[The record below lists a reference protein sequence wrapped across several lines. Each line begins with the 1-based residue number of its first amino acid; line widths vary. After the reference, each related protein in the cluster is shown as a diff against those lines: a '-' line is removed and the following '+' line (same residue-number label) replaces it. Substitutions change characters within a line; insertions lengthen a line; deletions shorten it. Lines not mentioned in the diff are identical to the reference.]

1 MNVSRSIVAKYIQL
15 ASRSCS
21 YLGLCHI
28 ALTTLSVHLTG
39 SKLGCGEG
47 GCGACTVMVSSYDRE
62 EDVIK
67 HVAVNACLTPLCSVA
82 GMAITTVEG
91 IGSTRTSL
99 HPVQVR
105 SYRKSSVLHSD
116 LNNLCFDA
124 NIVLYTAPFRS
135 VLPGLMGL
143 SVDSVLLGL
152 SCPCTLCSGTTP
164 HLQRRKLRLLLR
176 VSFRV

>member
-1 MNVSRSIVAKYIQL
+1 M
-15 ASRSCS
+15 
-21 YLGLCHI
+21 H
-28 ALTTLSVHLTG
+28 ALTRPSVHLTG

-99 HPVQVR
+99 HPVQVN
-105 SYRKSSVLHSD
+105 SY
-116 LNNLCFDA
+116 
-124 NIVLYTAPFRS
+124 LYTRPGHS
-135 VLPGLMGL
+135 VITELFLPPKPSTGAYCQSSWV
-143 SVDSVLLGL
+143 SVWILYSWVCHVHVH
-152 SCPCTLCSGTTP
+152 SAQEQP
-164 HLQRRKLRLLLR
+164 H
-176 VSFRV
+176 SF

>member
-1 MNVSRSIVAKYIQL
+1 M
-15 ASRSCS
+15 
-21 YLGLCHI
+21 
-28 ALTTLSVHLTG
+28 HLTG

-105 SYRKSSVLHSD
+105 SAYLGILYSLSITHSTTH
-116 LNNLCFDA
+116 FDSY
-124 NIVLYTAPFRS
+124 VPR
-135 VLPGLMGL
+135 
-143 SVDSVLLGL
+143 
-152 SCPCTLCSGTTP
+152 
-164 HLQRRKLRLLLR
+164 
-176 VSFRV
+176 

>member
-1 MNVSRSIVAKYIQL
+1 M
-15 ASRSCS
+15 
-21 YLGLCHI
+21 
-28 ALTTLSVHLTG
+28 HLTG

-99 HPVQVR
+99 HPVQVS
-105 SYRKSSVLHSD
+105 SYRKSSALHSY
-116 LNNLCFDA
+116 LNNLC
-124 NIVLYTAPFRS
+124 
-135 VLPGLMGL
+135 LM
-143 SVDSVLLGL
+143 
-152 SCPCTLCSGTTP
+152 PTLCSIL
-164 HLQRRKLRLLLR
+164 HRLGAYCQSSWVSVWILYSWVCHVHVHSAQEQLH
-176 VSFRV
+176 SFRGRN

>member
-1 MNVSRSIVAKYIQL
+1 M
-15 ASRSCS
+15 
-21 YLGLCHI
+21 
-28 ALTTLSVHLTG
+28 HLTG

-99 HPVQVR
+99 HPVQVN
-105 SYRKSSVLHSD
+105 SYLYTRASHSVITELSPLNPLQERIARAHGSQCGFCTPGFVMSMYTLLRNNPTPSEEIEAAFEGESSAKLHTNPCKQLLHTLSG
-116 LNNLCFDA
+116 NLC
-124 NIVLYTAPFRS
+124 R
-135 VLPGLMGL
+135 
-143 SVDSVLLGL
+143 
-152 SCPCTLCSGTTP
+152 CTGYRPILEGYKTFSKV
-164 HLQRRKLRLLLR
+164 H
-176 VSFRV
+176 V

>member
-1 MNVSRSIVAKYIQL
+1 MTAYVNGREVYSYVRIYFRVANNCSFFQVTIDQPDPETSFLYFLRNERIPLSCSFQPASKLSVSTYTIPPAVSQLVSR
-15 ASRSCS
+15 
-21 YLGLCHI
+21 YLTKCM
-28 ALTTLSVHLTG
+28 ASVHLTG

-105 SYRKSSVLHSD
+105 ELIHCYS
-116 LNNLCFDA
+116 
-124 NIVLYTAPFRS
+124 
-135 VLPGLMGL
+135 
-143 SVDSVLLGL
+143 
-152 SCPCTLCSGTTP
+152 
-164 HLQRRKLRLLLR
+164 
-176 VSFRV
+176 